1 MKIGIIGPNKVFE
14 GSLEERK
21 RLIDSFAE
29 IIANSGSEVVL
40 TPDKD
45 SLLEYFGKRYLEF
58 GGKKIWLV
66 VPVDEKDYE
75 EYLNVN
81 IGEVVSCSKWDVQ
94 PAEFNRESDVFV
106 CVGYSWGGMR
116 EIGCAQYFNK
126 KKIYVLNEF
135 ISGKL
140 PDELNFLVEYIGL
153 GGLGGVLN
161 GK

>member
-135 ISGKL
+135 IS
-140 PDELNFLVEYIGL
+140 D
-153 GGLGGVLN
+153 
-161 GK
+161 